1 MNIRDNFTQSNCKIM
16 SKLNNFKKLTFKT
29 VQVYNRTLKIIS
41 ILSIELVLNLNALVS
56 IKDNIFVELE
66 KYLYLS
72 VILHY
77 L

>member
-1 MNIRDNFTQSNCKIM
+1 M